1 MNQSADCL
9 FCGFASGS
17 IPVERVAEN
26 EFAFA
31 ISDINPVAPT
41 HILVIPKK
49 HHENAVSTVQ
59 SDKNSL
65 LGIFELVSEIVAREA
80 LDDYR
85 TVFNTG
91 IGAGQSIFHTHLHLI
106 AGRSLAWPPG

>member
-49 HHENAVSTVQ
+49 HHANAVATLQ
-59 SDKNSL
+59 SDEKSL
-65 LGIFELVSEIVAREA
+65 LGVFELVSEIVTKQNI
-80 LDDYR
+80 DDYR

-91 IGAGQSIFHTHLHLI
+91 AKAGQSIFHTHLHLI